1 MGCFMRFLS
10 QALLLGILFVAPGR
24 VGGVF
29 GTHLCCLH
37 ADENNNSSLKESPE
51 LNRRAL
57 EEKARQDPAWYER
70 MLRDLDAFQS
80 LPADQQE
87 RMRQL
92 DKQLSAENAATNK
105 KLMRVLERYVNWLD
119 KLPPADR
126 KFIEDAPNSKDR
138 LRRIREIR
146 EKQWVQTLPKA
157 VREEIMHAK
166 GAERQALIKKYRQEE
181 KKRRQEWDAAMKR
194 GGAQPPRAGKL
205 LDDQQKKNQKD

>member
-1 MGCFMRFLS
+1 MLVIVTVLAESHLRADDDKKLS
-10 QALLLGILFVAPGR
+10 PK
-24 VGGVF
+24 
-29 GTHLCCLH
+29 
-37 ADENNNSSLKESPE
+37 DSPE
-51 LNRRAL
+51 QNRRAL

-70 MLRDLDAFQS
+70 MLHDLDAFQS

-92 DKQLSAENAATNK
+92 DKQLSAQNAATNK
-105 KLMRVLERYVNWLD
+105 KLMKALERYVNWLE

-126 KFIEDAPNSKDR
+126 KFIEEASDSKDR
-138 LRRIREIR
+138 LRRIRQVR
-146 EKQWVQTLPKA
+146 EKQWIQTLPKA
-157 VREEIMHAK
+157 VREEIMQAK

-194 GGAQPPRAGKL
+194 GGAQPPRAGKM

>member
-1 MGCFMRFLS
+1 MGRLLQVSLICLITLIAVGSLS
-10 QALLLGILFVAPGR
+10 
-24 VGGVF
+24 
-29 GTHLCCLH
+29 
-37 ADENNNSSLKESPE
+37 ADEDKNSSLKATPES
-51 LNRRAL
+51 NRRAL

-80 LPADQQE
+80 LPADQKE

-92 DKQLSAENAATNK
+92 DKQLSAENAVTNK
-105 KLMRVLERYVNWLD
+105 KLMRVLERYVTWLE
-119 KLPPADR
+119 KLPAADR
-126 KFIEDAPNSKDR
+126 EFIEDASNSKDR

-194 GGAQPPRAGKL
+194 GGAQLPRAGKL

>member
-1 MGCFMRFLS
+1 M
-10 QALLLGILFVAPGR
+10 LGIVTLLAES
-24 VGGVF
+24 
-29 GTHLCCLH
+29 HLR
-37 ADENNNSSLKESPE
+37 ADDDKKSSPKDSPE
-51 LNRRAL
+51 QNRRGL

-92 DKQLSAENAATNK
+92 DKQLSAQNAATNK
-105 KLMRVLERYVNWLD
+105 KLMKALERYVNWLE

-126 KFIEDAPNSKDR
+126 KFIEDASDSKDR
-138 LRRIREIR
+138 LRRIRQVR
-146 EKQWVQTLPKA
+146 EKQWIQTLPKA
-157 VREEIMHAK
+157 IREEIMQAK

-194 GGAQPPRAGKL
+194 GGAQPPRAGKMS
-205 LDDQQKKNQKD
+205 DEQQKKNQKD

>member
-1 MGCFMRFLS
+1 MRFLS
-10 QALLLGILFVAPGR
+10 QALLLGIFVVALGR

-29 GTHLCCLH
+29 GTHLCCLC
-37 ADENNNSSLKESPE
+37 ADEDKNSSVKASPE
-51 LNRRAL
+51 SNRRAL
-57 EEKARQDPAWYER
+57 EQKARQDPAWYER
-70 MLRDLDAFQS
+70 VLRDLDAFQS

-105 KLMRVLERYVNWLD
+105 KLMRVLERYVNWLE

-126 KFIEDAPNSKDR
+126 KFIEDASNSKER
-138 LRRIREIR
+138 LRRIREVR

-157 VREEIMHAK
+157 VREEIMRAK

-205 LDDQQKKNQKD
+205 LDDQPKKNQKD

>member
-1 MGCFMRFLS
+1 MRFLS
-10 QALLLGILFVAPGR
+10 QALLLGILFVALGR

-29 GTHLCCLH
+29 GTHLCCLR

-51 LNRRAL
+51 SNRRAL

-105 KLMRVLERYVNWLD
+105 KLMRVLERYVTWLE
-119 KLPPADR
+119 KLPADDR

-157 VREEIMHAK
+157 VREEIMRAK

-181 KKRRQEWDAAMKR
+181 KKRRQEWDTAMRR

>member
-1 MGCFMRFLS
+1 MRFLS
-10 QALLLGILFVAPGR
+10 KTLLLSVVILV
-24 VGGVF
+24 VQS
-29 GTHLCCLH
+29 HLR
-37 ADENNNSSLKESPE
+37 ADEDKNSSLKDTPES
-51 LNRRAL
+51 NRRAL

-87 RMRQL
+87 RMRKL
-92 DKQLSAENAATNK
+92 NKQLSAENAATNK
-105 KLMRVLERYVNWLD
+105 KLMKVLERYVNWLE
-119 KLPPADR
+119 KLPEADR
-126 KFIEDAPNSKDR
+126 KFIEDASNSKER
-138 LRRIREIR
+138 LRRIREVR

-194 GGAQPPRAGKL
+194 GGAQPGRAGRL
-205 LDDQQKKNQKD
+205 SDDLQKKNQKD

>member
-1 MGCFMRFLS
+1 MRR
-10 QALLLGILFVAPGR
+10 LLRASLVCLITLIV
-24 VGGVF
+24 VGSAS
-29 GTHLCCLH
+29 
-37 ADENNNSSLKESPE
+37 ADEDKNSSLKTGPE

-80 LPADQQE
+80 LSADQQE

-92 DKQLSAENAATNK
+92 DKQLNAENAAANK
-105 KLMRVLERYVNWLD
+105 KLMRVLERYVTWLE
-119 KLPPADR
+119 KLPAADR
-126 KFIEDAPNSKDR
+126 KFIEDASNSKER
-138 LRRIREIR
+138 LRRIREVR
-146 EKQWVQTLPKA
+146 EKQWVQALPKA

-194 GGAQPPRAGKL
+194 GGAQPPRAGKM

>member
-1 MGCFMRFLS
+1 MRFLS
-10 QALLLGILFVAPGR
+10 KALVLGICVVALGR

-29 GTHLCCLH
+29 GTHLCSLR
-37 ADENNNSSLKESPE
+37 ADENKNSSTKYSPE
-51 LNRRAL
+51 QSRRAL

-92 DKQLSAENAATNK
+92 DKQLSAQNAAINK
-105 KLMRVLERYVNWLD
+105 KLMKVLERYVNWLE
-119 KLPPADR
+119 KLPETDR
-126 KFIEDAPNSKDR
+126 KFIEDASNSKER
-138 LRRIREIR
+138 LQRIRQVR
-146 EKQWVQTLPKA
+146 EKQWIQTLPKA

-194 GGAQPPRAGKL
+194 GLPPSRAGKVS
-205 LDDQQKKNQKD
+205 DDQPKKNQKDQ

>member
-1 MGCFMRFLS
+1 MRFLLR
-10 QALLLGILFVAPGR
+10 LLMLGIVTLLAES
-24 VGGVF
+24 
-29 GTHLCCLH
+29 HLR
-37 ADENNNSSLKESPE
+37 ADDDKKSSPKDSPE
-51 LNRRAL
+51 QNRRGL

-92 DKQLSAENAATNK
+92 DKQLSAQNAATNK
-105 KLMRVLERYVNWLD
+105 KLMKALERYVNWLE

-126 KFIEDAPNSKDR
+126 KFIEDASDSKDR
-138 LRRIREIR
+138 LRRIRQVR
-146 EKQWVQTLPKA
+146 EKQWIQTLPKA
-157 VREEIMHAK
+157 IREEIMQAK

-194 GGAQPPRAGKL
+194 GGAQPPRAGKMS
-205 LDDQQKKNQKD
+205 DEQQKKNQKD